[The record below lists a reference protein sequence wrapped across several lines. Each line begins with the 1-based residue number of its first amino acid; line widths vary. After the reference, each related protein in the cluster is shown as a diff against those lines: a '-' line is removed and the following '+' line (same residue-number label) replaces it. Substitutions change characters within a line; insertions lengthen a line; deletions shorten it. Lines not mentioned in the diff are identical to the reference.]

1 MRPRLRLFTGEDEGY
16 SSATSPNTVPIR
28 FGELLQVVTDACR
41 FRRTWLNDFEDDEI
55 EVPEDL
61 REIISAYW
69 SLKPG
74 A

>member
-1 MRPRLRLFTGEDEGY
+1 MRPRLRLFTGEDDGY
-16 SSATSPNTVPIR
+16 TAVESQTVPMK